1 MLCFLMLL
9 GIAIFE
15 LKVNI
20 QFHFFDELLSI
31 N

>member
-1 MLCFLMLL
+1 MLL

-15 LKVNI
+15 LKVNM
-20 QFHFFDELLSI
+20 QFHFYDELLSF